1 MKKTKRN
8 KILLGTSLG
17 LVLISGLTIG
27 FSSWIIG
34 LQKTT
39 DVVDGLAVQVD
50 TVEDQTAYLNIGV
63 AENEAINIVE
73 TTADN
78 TADGIKF
85 TQTGDLENDFNIT
98 FTSFQVILPEGS
110 ADYDVVNFEVK
121 LVHSDS
127 ETELPKYKYSSDV
140 GTDVLS
146 RGDSEYTYIEATK
159 LTYTL
164 STDFKKVTTDGYD
177 FYTIKTDSGG
187 NIFKFKWGSLF
198 GGENSS
204 PVDFYQGKINEI
216 NKTGQEDTDEQLKQ
230 KLKIMN
236 QANHELSAM
245 HTAFFGEDGGY
256 TLKITASLAKSA

>member
-63 AENEAINIVE
+63 AEDEAINIVE
-73 TTADN
+73 TAADN

-85 TQTGDLENDFNIT
+85 TQTEDLKNDFDIT
-98 FTSFQVILPEGS
+98 FTSFQIILPEGS

-140 GTDVLS
+140 GTDALN
-146 RGDSEYTYIEATK
+146 RGVSEYTYIEAAK

-164 STDFKKVTTDGYD
+164 STDFKKETTDGYD
-177 FYTIKTDSGG
+177 FYTIKTDNGG

-198 GGENSS
+198 GENSS
-204 PVDFYQGKINEI
+204 PVEFYQGKINEI
-216 NKTGQEDTDEQLKQ
+216 NGPGQEDTDEQLKQ
-230 KLKIMN
+230 KLQIMN
-236 QANHELSAM
+236 QANHELSEM
-245 HTAFFGEDGGY
+245 HTAFYGEDGGY

>member
-1 MKKTKRN
+1 MKRN
-8 KILLGTSLG
+8 KNKIILGSILGVALVSL
-17 LVLISGLTIG
+17 VTIG

-39 DVVDGLAVQVD
+39 DQVDGLAVQVD

-63 AENEAINIVE
+63 AEDEAINIVE
-73 TTADN
+73 TNVDN

-85 TQTGDLENDFNIT
+85 TQTEDFDDDFNIT

-121 LVHSDS
+121 LVHGDS

-140 GTDVLS
+140 GTDALS
-146 RGDSEYTYIEATK
+146 RGNTEYTYIEAAK

-177 FYTIKTDSGG
+177 FYTIKTDSDG

-198 GGENSS
+198 GENSS
-204 PVDFYQGKINEI
+204 PVEFYQGKIDAVNE
-216 NKTGQEDTDEQLKQ
+216 TGQEDTDEQLKQ
-230 KLKIMN
+230 KLQIMN

-245 HTAFFGEDGGY
+245 HTAFYGEDGGY